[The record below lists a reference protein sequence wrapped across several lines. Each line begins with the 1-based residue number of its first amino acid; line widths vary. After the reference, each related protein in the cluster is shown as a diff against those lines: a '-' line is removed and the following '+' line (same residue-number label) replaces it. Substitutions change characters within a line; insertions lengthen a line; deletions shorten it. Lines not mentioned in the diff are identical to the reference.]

1 MKHKKIAYGGIFAA
15 LNVILVCAAA
25 YAPTSKAALLFVSS
39 LNSYAVSALFGAKSA
54 LMTYAASAA
63 LSALLVMSA
72 SPGACVLYIAV
83 LGIYPIL
90 RFAVGKKGIAVRLVV
105 KAAYFC
111 VCIAAAYAVVSVFKI
126 KLPDI
131 GITTAAAVGTAAVVF
146 VLYDLLTG
154 YAGDFFVSYIKRIK
168 K

>member
-39 LNSYAVSALFGAKSA
+39 LNSYAVSALFGTRTA

-72 SPGACVLYIAV
+72 SPGTCILYIAV

-90 RFAVGKKGIAVRLVV
+90 RFAAGKKRIAVRSAL

-111 VCIAAAYAVVSVFKI
+111 VCIAAVYAAVRAFKI

-131 GITTAAAVGTAAVVF
+131 GIPTAAAAVTAAIAF
-146 VLYDLLTG
+146 VLYDMLIG
-154 YAGDFFVSYIKRIK
+154 YAGDFFVSYLKRIK